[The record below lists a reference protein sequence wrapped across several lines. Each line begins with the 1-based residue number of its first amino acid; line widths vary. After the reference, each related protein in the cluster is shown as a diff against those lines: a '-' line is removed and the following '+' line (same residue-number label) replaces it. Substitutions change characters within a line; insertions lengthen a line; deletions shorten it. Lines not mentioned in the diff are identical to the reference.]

1 MSVRGVVSV
10 RQTVRQRAD
19 GSLTLSPRALRA
31 LALPLRQEWTVLP
44 MGKALMLI
52 PNPSVVLESSQTIAK
67 ILAEEGVTR
76 EELLVD
82 LADERQQYNRERYPE
97 LYG

>member
-1 MSVRGVVSV
+1 MSVIGVVSA

-19 GSLTLSPRALRA
+19 GSLTLPSRTLRA
-31 LALPLRQEWTVLP
+31 LAVPPRQEWSVLP

-52 PNPSVVLESSQTIAK
+52 PTPSVVLESSQAISK

-76 EELLVD
+76 AELLAD
-82 LADERQQYNRERYPE
+82 LDDERQQYNRERYPE